1 MNRESTNMTRR
12 GLGGR
17 PSHPKSLDGRWQA
30 GRRLTKAEDLG
41 PPGYRAGGRRP
52 APDLA
57 GVAPVRLTAYLTP
70 QQVLRLRDEV
80 RRRQSIG
87 QRSDLSM
94 LLREAVD
101 QYLTRSPSRRKR

>member
-1 MNRESTNMTRR
+1 MTRR
-12 GLGGR
+12 GSGGRSSHTKSLGGR
-17 PSHPKSLDGRWQA
+17 WQV

-52 APDLA
+52 APDLG

-80 RRRQSIG
+80 RRRQSVG
-87 QRSDLSM
+87 QRADLSM

-101 QYLTRSPSRRKR
+101 QYLTRAPARRKR

>member
-1 MNRESTNMTRR
+1 MRR
-12 GLGGR
+12 GSGGR
-17 PSHPKSLDGRWQA
+17 PPRNPKRTSVRWQV
-30 GRRLTKAEDLG
+30 GRRLTRAEDLG

-70 QQVLRLRDEV
+70 HQVLRLRDEV

-87 QRSDLSM
+87 QRADLSM

-101 QYLTRSPSRRKR
+101 LYLHRPASRRKR

>member
-1 MNRESTNMTRR
+1 MQRESTKMTRR
-12 GLGGR
+12 GSGGR
-17 PSHPKSLDGRWQA
+17 PRAKAVGARWQA
-30 GRRLTKAEDLG
+30 GRRLTKAEELG

-52 APDLA
+52 APDLD

-80 RRRQSIG
+80 RRRQSLG
-87 QRSDLSM
+87 ERSDLSM

-101 QYLTRSPSRRKR
+101 HYLARSSTRRKR